1 MRRSRQNHARPK
13 TAAGRI
19 LSFAIVICH
28 RIILPQL
35 NPEGG
40 CMLGKSFKMASILI
54 LLALVA
60 ATQTIPAGTAL
71 TVRVGSEI
79 SSGTAK
85 VGDRFEGTLARNL
98 VVNGKTLARAGAP
111 VRGKVTSAKSSGRL
125 HAPGELAL
133 RLTSVQVNGK
143 MVPISTRSY
152 LAKGKS
158 HTKSNATKIGGG
170 AAAGALI
177 GALAGGGKGAAIG
190 AGVGAGAGT
199 GVAVAT
205 GKEEA
210 VVPAES
216 ALTFTTTAAAAV
228 K

>member
-1 MRRSRQNHARPK
+1 
-13 TAAGRI
+13 
-19 LSFAIVICH
+19 
-28 RIILPQL
+28 
-35 NPEGG
+35 
-40 CMLGKSFKMASILI
+40 MLGKLLQIVSLLMLMA
-54 LLALVA
+54 LAA
-60 ATQTIPAGTAL
+60 EAQTIPAGTGL

-85 VGDRFEGTLARNL
+85 AGDRFDATLSRPV
-98 VVNGKTLARAGAP
+98 VVNGKTLARTGAP
-111 VRGKVTSAKSSGRL
+111 VRGRVTSAKSSGRL
-125 HAPGELAL
+125 HAPGELTL
-133 RLTSVQVNGK
+133 RLTSVQVNGR
-143 MVPISTRSY
+143 MVPIATNAHSV
-152 LAKGKS
+152 KGKG

-210 VVPAES
+210 VVPAEA
-216 ALTFTTTAAAAV
+216 ALTFTTIA